1 MKLKTKVLSALA
13 VLIFVVSQSVVV
25 PSADQPIISSKD
37 TAQVYSEVAQL
48 SELDFSGGEIIVAT
62 IDEKN
67 EEPERV
73 YYDVPLSEDL
83 QDHIFNLCDEKG
95 IEYKVAMALIRTE
108 SRFDVTCVGDS
119 GNSLGLMQ
127 IQPRWHYERMERLG
141 CDDLLDP
148 YQNVTV
154 GLDLFSDLLEEYGE
168 VEYALMAYNGGGAYA
183 DSMIESGLISDYAYS
198 VISYADELV

>member
-1 MKLKTKVLSALA
+1 MKLKTKVLPALA
-13 VLIFVVSQSVVV
+13 VLIFSVSQSVVV
-25 PSADQPIISSKD
+25 PSADQPIISNKD
-37 TAQVYSEVAQL
+37 TAQVYSEIAQL
-48 SELDFSGGEIIVAT
+48 SELDFSGGEIIVTT

-67 EEPERV
+67 EEPERI
-73 YYDVPLSEDL
+73 YYDIPLSKDL

-95 IEYKVAMALIRTE
+95 IEYQVAMALIHTE
-108 SRFDVTCVGDS
+108 SRFDATCVGDS

-141 CDDLLDP
+141 CNDLLDP

-154 GLDLFSDLLEEYGE
+154 GLDLFSDLLEEYEE

>member
-1 MKLKTKVLSALA
+1 MKLKAKVLSTLA
-13 VLIFVVSQSVVV
+13 VLIFAVSQSVVV
-25 PSADQPIISSKD
+25 PSADQPIISNKD

-48 SELDFSGGEIIVAT
+48 SELDFSGGEIIVT
-62 IDEKN
+62 NIED

-73 YYDVPLSEDL
+73 YYDVPLSKDL

-95 IEYKVAMALIRTE
+95 IEYQVAMALIHTE
-108 SRFDVTCVGDS
+108 SRFDATCVGDS

-141 CDDLLDP
+141 CNDLLDP

>member
-13 VLIFVVSQSVVV
+13 VLIFAVSQSVVV
-25 PSADQPIISSKD
+25 PSADQPIISSWD
-37 TAQVYSEVAQL
+37 MDLVYSEVSRL
-48 SELDFSGGEIIVAT
+48 SELDFSGGEIIVTA
-62 IDEKN
+62 IEDD
-67 EEPERV
+67 EPERV
-73 YYDVPLSEDL
+73 YYDIPLSEDL

-95 IEYKVAMALIRTE
+95 IEYPVAMALIRTE
-108 SRFDVTCVGDS
+108 SRFDATCVGDS

-141 CDDLLDP
+141 CNDLLDP

-183 DSMIESGLISDYAYS
+183 DSMIESGLISDYVYFVMSCAN
-198 VISYADELV
+198 ELV

>member
-13 VLIFVVSQSVVV
+13 VLIFAVSQSVVV

-37 TAQVYSEVAQL
+37 AAQVYSEVAQL
-48 SELDFSGGEIIVAT
+48 SELDFSGGEIIVTT

-67 EEPERV
+67 EELERV

-95 IEYKVAMALIRTE
+95 IEYKVAMALIHTE
-108 SRFDVTCVGDS
+108 SRFDATCVGDS

-141 CDDLLDP
+141 CNDLLDP

-154 GLDLFSDLLEEYGE
+154 GLDLFSDLLEEYGV
-168 VEYALMAYNGGGAYA
+168 VEYALMAYNGGGSYA
-183 DSMIESGLISDYAYS
+183 DSMIDSGLISDYAYS

>member
-13 VLIFVVSQSVVV
+13 VLIFAVSQSVAV

-37 TAQVYSEVAQL
+37 TAKVYSEVAQL
-48 SELDFSGGEIIVAT
+48 SELDFSGGEIIVT
-62 IDEKN
+62 TTDEKN

-95 IEYKVAMALIRTE
+95 IEYKVAMALIHAE
-108 SRFDVTCVGDS
+108 SRFDATCVGDS

-127 IQPRWHYERMERLG
+127 IQPRWHYERMYRLG
-141 CDDLLDP
+141 CNDLLDP

>member
-13 VLIFVVSQSVVV
+13 VLIFAVSQSVVV

-37 TAQVYSEVAQL
+37 TAQVYSEVAHL
-48 SELDFSGGEIIVAT
+48 SELDFSGGEIIVTT
-62 IDEKN
+62 IDKKN

-95 IEYKVAMALIRTE
+95 IEYKVAMALIHTE
-108 SRFDVTCVGDS
+108 SRFDATCVGDS

-127 IQPRWHYERMERLG
+127 VQPRWHYERMERL
-141 CDDLLDP
+141 
-148 YQNVTV
+148 
-154 GLDLFSDLLEEYGE
+154 
-168 VEYALMAYNGGGAYA
+168 
-183 DSMIESGLISDYAYS
+183 
-198 VISYADELV
+198 

>member
-1 MKLKTKVLSALA
+1 MKLKTKVLSTLA
-13 VLIFVVSQSVVV
+13 VLIFAVSQSVAV
-25 PSADQPIISSKD
+25 PRADQPIISSND
-37 TAQVYSEVAQL
+37 TAQIYSEIAQL
-48 SELDFSGGEIIVAT
+48 SELDFSGGENVVT
-62 IDEKN
+62 TTDEKN

-83 QDHIFNLCDEKG
+83 QDHIFNICDEKG
-95 IEYKVAMALIRTE
+95 IEYQVAMALIHTE
-108 SRFDVTCVGDS
+108 SRFDATCVGDS

>member
-25 PSADQPIISSKD
+25 PNADEPIISVET
-37 TAQVYSEVAQL
+37 TALAYSEVAQL
-48 SELDFSGGEIIVAT
+48 SELDFTGGEIVVTAI
-62 IDEKN
+62 N
-67 EEPERV
+67 EEPERA
-73 YYDVPLSEDL
+73 YYDIPLSEDL

-95 IEYKVAMALIRTE
+95 IEYPVAMAIIRTE
-108 SRFDVTCVGDS
+108 SRFDATCVGDS

-154 GLDLFSDLLEEYGE
+154 GLDLFSDLLEEYGV
-168 VEYALMAYNGGGAYA
+168 VEYALMAYNGGGSYA
-183 DSMIESGLISDYAYS
+183 DSMIDSGLISDYAYS
-198 VISYADELV
+198 VMSYADELV

>member
-13 VLIFVVSQSVVV
+13 VLIFAVSQSVVV
-25 PSADQPIISSKD
+25 PSADQPIISSWD
-37 TAQVYSEVAQL
+37 MDLVYSEVARL
-48 SELDFSGGEIIVAT
+48 SELDFSGGEIIVTA
-62 IDEKN
+62 IEDD
-67 EEPERV
+67 EPERV
-73 YYDVPLSEDL
+73 YYDIPLSEDL

-95 IEYKVAMALIRTE
+95 IEYPIAIALIRTE
-108 SRFDVTCVGDS
+108 SRFDATCVGDS

-141 CDDLLDP
+141 CDNLLDP

-168 VEYALMAYNGGGAYA
+168 VEYALMAYNGGGTYA
-183 DSMIESGLISDYAYS
+183 DSMIESGLISDYAYF
-198 VISYADELV
+198 VMSYADELV

>member
-1 MKLKTKVLSALA
+1 MKLKKKVLSALA
-13 VLIFVVSQSVVV
+13 ALIFAVSQLVVVS
-25 PSADQPIISSKD
+25 SADQPIISNKD
-37 TAQVYSEVAQL
+37 TVQVYSEVAQL
-48 SELDFSGGEIIVAT
+48 SELDFSGGEIIVT
-62 IDEKN
+62 TTDEKN
-67 EEPERV
+67 EDQERV
-73 YYDVPLSEDL
+73 YYDVPLSKDL

-95 IEYKVAMALIRTE
+95 IEYQVAMALIHTE
-108 SRFDVTCVGDS
+108 SRFDATCVGDS

-198 VISYADELV
+198 VISYADELI

>member
-13 VLIFVVSQSVVV
+13 VLIFAVSQSVVV

-48 SELDFSGGEIIVAT
+48 SELDFSGGEIIVTT

-95 IEYKVAMALIRTE
+95 IEYRVAMALIHTE
-108 SRFDVTCVGDS
+108 SRFDATCVGDS

-127 IQPRWHYERMERLG
+127 IQPRWHYERMEQLG
-141 CDDLLDP
+141 CNDLLDP

-168 VEYALMAYNGGGAYA
+168 IEYALMAYNGGEAYA

>member
-13 VLIFVVSQSVVV
+13 VLIFAVSKSVVV

-48 SELDFSGGEIIVAT
+48 SELDFSGGEIIVTT

-95 IEYKVAMALIRTE
+95 IEYKVAMALIHTE
-108 SRFDVTCVGDS
+108 SRFDATCVGDS

-168 VEYALMAYNGGGAYA
+168 VEYALMAYNGGGSYA

-198 VISYADELV
+198 VMSYADELV

>member
-25 PSADQPIISSKD
+25 PSADQPIISNKD
-37 TAQVYSEVAQL
+37 TAQVYSGVAQL
-48 SELDFSGGEIIVAT
+48 SELDFSGGEIIVTT

-67 EEPERV
+67 EDPERV

-95 IEYKVAMALIRTE
+95 IEYKVAMALIHTE
-108 SRFDVTCVGDS
+108 SRFDATCVGDS

-154 GLDLFSDLLEEYGE
+154 GLDLFSDLLEE
-168 VEYALMAYNGGGAYA
+168 
-183 DSMIESGLISDYAYS
+183 
-198 VISYADELV
+198 

>member
-13 VLIFVVSQSVVV
+13 VLIFAVSQSVVV
-25 PSADQPIISSKD
+25 PSADQPIISSWD
-37 TAQVYSEVAQL
+37 MDLVYSEVSRL
-48 SELDFSGGEIIVAT
+48 SELDFSGGEIIVTA
-62 IDEKN
+62 IEDD
-67 EEPERV
+67 EPERV
-73 YYDVPLSEDL
+73 YYDIPLSEDL

-95 IEYKVAMALIRTE
+95 IEYPVAMALIRTE
-108 SRFDVTCVGDS
+108 SRFDATCVGDS

-141 CDDLLDP
+141 CNDLLDP

-183 DSMIESGLISDYAYS
+183 DSMIESGLISDYVYFVMSCAN
-198 VISYADELV
+198 ELI